1 MADVFISYAS
11 ADRER
16 ARVISE
22 RLSSLG
28 HSVWWDRTIPPGR
41 IFDEVIQEALAAAKC
56 VVVLWSE
63 TSVRSNW
70 VKTEASDGMARHRLV
85 PALID
90 NVPPP
95 MEFRRVQ
102 AANLTNWSGEPDH
115 PEFAGLVQ
123 AVGRLVSA
131 APTDTAKSDHPA
143 PSRAPATLPS
153 APASSTPARW
163 GPRWVLGVIALV
175 LVAGAVIY
183 LAQRP
188 REQGSQVTQAE
199 QRRDTGPS
207 DATSPGR
214 TQLPTTSSPGAADAP
229 RSVAGRMNL
238 IAPENGGQMLAA
250 SSEGWAYVV
259 DGKED
264 TGTWVDTG
272 MAVFGFKDGRAAT
285 FDTFTMLIP
294 DSAGTNVRDFELSS
308 GNEGPTGRFEPIGK
322 FSTQNVRMI
331 KQPFQ
336 EFRFS
341 PVTAK
346 YFKIRT
352 LKNHDGSEAVRAFE
366 MQLLGKLD

>member
-1 MADVFISYAS
+1 
-11 ADRER
+11 
-16 ARVISE
+16 
-22 RLSSLG
+22 
-28 HSVWWDRTIPPGR
+28 
-41 IFDEVIQEALAAAKC
+41 
-56 VVVLWSE
+56 
-63 TSVRSNW
+63 
-70 VKTEASDGMARHRLV
+70 
-85 PALID
+85 
-90 NVPPP
+90 
-95 MEFRRVQ
+95 
-102 AANLTNWSGEPDH
+102 
-115 PEFAGLVQ
+115 
-123 AVGRLVSA
+123 
-131 APTDTAKSDHPA
+131 
-143 PSRAPATLPS
+143 
-153 APASSTPARW
+153 
-163 GPRWVLGVIALV
+163 
-175 LVAGAVIY
+175 
-183 LAQRP
+183 
-188 REQGSQVTQAE
+188 
-199 QRRDTGPS
+199 
-207 DATSPGR
+207 
-214 TQLPTTSSPGAADAP
+214 
-229 RSVAGRMNL
+229 MNL